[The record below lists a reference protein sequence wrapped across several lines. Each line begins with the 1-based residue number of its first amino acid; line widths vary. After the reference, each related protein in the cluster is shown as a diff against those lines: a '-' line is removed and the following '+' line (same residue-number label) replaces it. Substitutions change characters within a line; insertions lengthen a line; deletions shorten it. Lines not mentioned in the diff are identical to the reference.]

1 MSETMYKLQYELNI
15 QTGQK
20 YSHDVIY
27 NAEMAP
33 QISKTVNVEKTAAI
47 IVRILLSMVCI
58 FQIITN
64 DFIIISNEKNKYV
77 NTLKLKLITII

>member
-1 MSETMYKLQYELNI
+1 MSENMYKLQYELNI

-33 QISKTVNVEKTAAI
+33 QISKTVNVEK
-47 IVRILLSMVCI
+47 R
-58 FQIITN
+58 QHQP
-64 DFIIISNEKNKYV
+64 EK
-77 NTLKLKLITII
+77 